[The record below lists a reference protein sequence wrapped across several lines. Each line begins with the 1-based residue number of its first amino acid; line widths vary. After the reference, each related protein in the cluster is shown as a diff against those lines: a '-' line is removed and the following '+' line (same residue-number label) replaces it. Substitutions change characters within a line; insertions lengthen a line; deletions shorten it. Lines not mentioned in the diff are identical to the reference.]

1 VSELIITHELYI
13 LYFANQAPKRLLFVL
28 IILRPQ
34 EQQIVI
40 TDFIA
45 IKRENSKHDK
55 LKCRTRKLVINS
67 SIIDIFHRTSC
78 NCTRYASFN
87 RL

>member
-1 VSELIITHELYI
+1 MSELIIIHELYI
-13 LYFANQAPKRLLFVL
+13 LYSANQAPKRLLLLLFVL
-28 IILRPQ
+28 TILRPQ

-55 LKCRTRKLVINS
+55 LKC
-67 SIIDIFHRTSC
+67 
-78 NCTRYASFN
+78 
-87 RL
+87 